1 MCCGSVRRRPSRS
14 TRVPYN
20 SPYARAV
27 PWYRIQVDVVIET
40 EDDQSATNLVWEVLE
55 REGIVWKGMKVT
67 GTADGMLEL
76 LEPED
81 P

>member
-1 MCCGSVRRRPSRS
+1 
-14 TRVPYN
+14 
-20 SPYARAV
+20 V
-27 PWYRIQVDVVIET
+27 PWYRIQVEVVIET
-40 EDDQSATNLVWEVLE
+40 EDDQSATNVLWEVLE
-55 REGIVWKGMKVT
+55 REGIAWKGLKVT